1 MADLGA
7 WSQINCF
14 ENWSGIFKREIFKRA
29 EEIMFAAFR
38 HKFVCLIR
46 KNFRSLMTY
55 GQSEHSK
62 ICDCN
67 FFTLEDSRRPAGRNQ
82 ADFFLEADRTTET
95 WPKQFQNKV
104 RTYWCYLQD
113 GPHEKQFN
121 EEKITITNFR
131 VLTLTII
138 HKRAEILS
146 DKTHKLVPEGR
157 KHN

>member
-14 ENWSGIFKREIFKRA
+14 ENWSRIFKREIVKRA
-29 EEIMFAAFR
+29 EEVMFAAIR

-67 FFTLEDSRRPAGRNQ
+67 FFFAELFFVRPILEVTPISSHLILKLFRPCFSGAICFQKKIGLITAG
-82 ADFFLEADRTTET
+82 
-95 WPKQFQNKV
+95 WP
-104 RTYWCYLQD
+104 
-113 GPHEKQFN
+113 
-121 EEKITITNFR
+121 
-131 VLTLTII
+131 
-138 HKRAEILS
+138 A
-146 DKTHKLVPEGR
+146 
-157 KHN
+157 